1 MSNSNSKEEEY
12 FIPIKEENDA
22 KRLLTPERLFRHKK
36 NNKTK
41 PIISPT
47 EPIIIPTENEKR
59 AVSAPTIPANI
70 YGVIEPKERGE
81 SEKDLQRYLILKQRE
96 EESLKQRE
104 EELSS
109 DALNK
114 YAFPTF
120 DTNQTTKSKMGQQT
134 NLEKQKKRQTRLL
147 RSDNRR
153 SALTELMDQKEEN
166 EGMKKEDKKGGKRR
180 KTRKSTK
187 SKKRR
192 TKKKRPQFLYNPNDP
207 KKSFDVYIDKNPDD
221 TITIKYTTVD
231 DVKNT
236 IQKLEKLYKNNKYSH
251 KRIWQVGMI
260 MKVRLEAMLKN
271 KHLYPNAK
279 NVKSRYDL
287 SNKYFKFLGKRSQEK
302 DEIKRKKMIFNV

>member
-1 MSNSNSKEEEY
+1 MSKEEREKKVMA
-12 FIPIKEENDA
+12 FAPIDHNKNA
-22 KRLLTPERLFRHKK
+22 HTPERFYPKVNENSMTIPIPIPQENSKRRTPIPTFPTLDGAVIPFRNSADYKRNAKQEQKYINYDLREEQFKHDETEKLK
-36 NNKTK
+36 SESDLPSVFNFSK
-41 PIISPT
+41 PISKKKSEIKN
-47 EPIIIPTENEKR
+47 IIQTLEENRKT
-59 AVSAPTIPANI
+59 P
-70 YGVIEPKERGE
+70 
-81 SEKDLQRYLILKQRE
+81 
-96 EESLKQRE
+96 
-104 EELSS
+104 
-109 DALNK
+109 
-114 YAFPTF
+114 
-120 DTNQTTKSKMGQQT
+120 
-134 NLEKQKKRQTRLL
+134 
-147 RSDNRR
+147 
-153 SALTELMDQKEEN
+153 SALTILLQEE
-166 EGMKKEDKKGGKRR
+166 KKKGNKGG

-192 TKKKRPQFLYNPNDP
+192 TKKKIPQFLYNPNDP

-279 NVKSRYDL
+279 NVKQRYNL
-287 SNKYFKFLGKRSQEK
+287 SKKYFIFLGKRSQEK